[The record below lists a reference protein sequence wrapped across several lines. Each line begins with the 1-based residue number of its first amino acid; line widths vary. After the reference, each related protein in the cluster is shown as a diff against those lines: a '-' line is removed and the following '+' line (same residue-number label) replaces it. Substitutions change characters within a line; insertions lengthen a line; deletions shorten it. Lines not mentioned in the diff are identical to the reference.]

1 MKIRQL
7 SRTAALALGVFGA
20 FGAQAQTNLL
30 SDGDFESFT
39 ANVGSASFTT
49 INAGSQIGAWSV
61 TGASVDLV
69 RNAYGSI
76 NDISVDLAGTPGPGY
91 ISQTFSAVAGT
102 TYTLSW
108 DQFRNGSGATADMVV
123 SLGGSDTNFSAVST
137 VTHGSLSWTAAADS
151 IQSVKFGTATNSV
164 AGPTLD
170 NVTLTAAVPE
180 PATGALLLA
189 GIACIGWVARRRS

>member
-1 MKIRQL
+1 MKVRKF
-7 SRTAALALGVFGA
+7 TFAAALALA
-20 FGAQAQTNLL
+20 AIGAQAQTNLL

-39 ANVGSASFTT
+39 AKVGSGSYTK
-49 INAGSQIGAWSV
+49 IGAGSTLGAWSV
-61 TGASVDLV
+61 TGNSVDLV
-69 RNAYGSI
+69 RNAYGAI

-91 ISQTFSAVAGT
+91 ISQTFTAIAGT

-108 DQFRNGSGATADMVV
+108 DQFRNGAGATADMVV
-123 SLGGSDTNFSAVST
+123 SLGGSNTNFSM
-137 VTHGSLSWTAAADS
+137 VTAITHESLSWTAAADGLQT
-151 IQSVKFGTATNSV
+151 IKFGTATTAL

>member
-7 SRTAALALGVFGA
+7 TCIAILALGAV
-20 FGAQAQTNLL
+20 GAQAQTNLL
-30 SDGDFESFT
+30 SDGDFESF
-39 ANVGSASFTT
+39 ASKVGSGSFTT
-49 INAGSQIGAWSV
+49 ISAGSSIGAWSV
-61 TGASVDLV
+61 TGTSVDLV
-69 RNAYGSI
+69 RNAYGAI

-91 ISQTFSAVAGT
+91 LSQTFTAVAGT

-123 SLGGSDTNFSAVST
+123 SLGGSSTSFGT
-137 VTHGSLSWTAAADS
+137 VTAITQQSLSWTAAVDGL
-151 IQSVKFGTATNSV
+151 QTVKFGTATSSV